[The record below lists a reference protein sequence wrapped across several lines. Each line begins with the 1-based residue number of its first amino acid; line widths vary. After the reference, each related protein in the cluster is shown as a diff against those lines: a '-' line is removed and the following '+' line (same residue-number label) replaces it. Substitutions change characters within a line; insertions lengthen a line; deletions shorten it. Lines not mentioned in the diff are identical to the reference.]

1 VIRTRFTEL
10 VGCTVPIQLAGMP
23 RTATPELAAAVCR
36 AGGLGMIGGTR
47 YSAAAMDEALDE
59 LSQGARGAPFGVNFL
74 VPFLERETVRAAAR
88 RARVV
93 ELFWGD
99 PDPGI
104 VDDIH
109 AEGAL
114 ATWQVGSIA
123 EAEAAEAAGCDF
135 VVAQGV
141 EAGGHVRGTL
151 RLLDLLAAVVRRVA
165 VPVVAAGG
173 IGSAAAV
180 VAALAAGA
188 EGVRVGTL
196 FVAATESGAHPEYQ
210 RALIAASAEDTILTE
225 TFSYLWPH
233 APHRVLRASAEAARA
248 STAEFVAEIHE
259 GGRVVPIPRLATP
272 NPTRATVGDVA
283 AMPHYAGKSV
293 DGVADVRPAAHIMR
307 DLLEAVE
314 TQLR

>member
-47 YSAAAMDEALDE
+47 YSAGALGQALDE
-59 LSQGARGAPFGVNFL
+59 LAGGANGAPFGVNFL
-74 VPFLERETVRAAAR
+74 VPFLDREAVRAAAR

-114 ATWQVGSIA
+114 AAWQVGSVA
-123 EAEAAEAAGCDF
+123 EAQAAAAVGCDF
-135 VVAQGV
+135 VIAQGV
-141 EAGGHVRGTL
+141 EAGGHVRGTT
-151 RLLDLLAAVVRRVA
+151 RLLDLLAEVVAQVS

-173 IGSAAAV
+173 IGSPAAMA
-180 VAALAAGA
+180 AALAAGA

-196 FVAATESGAHPEYQ
+196 FVAAAESGAHPDYQ
-210 RALIAASAEDTILTE
+210 RALIAASAGDTIVTE
-225 TFSYLWPH
+225 TFSHMWPD
-233 APHRVLRASAEAARA
+233 APHRVLRASAEAA
-248 STAEFVAEIHE
+248 TAGTGEFVAEIHE
-259 GGRVVPIPRLATP
+259 GGRVVPVPRFATP
-272 NPTRATVGDVA
+272 NPTRTTVGDVA
-283 AMPHYAGKSV
+283 AMPHYAGTSV
-293 DGVADVRPAAHIMR
+293 DGVADVRPAADIIR
-307 DLLEAVE
+307 ALVE
-314 TQLR
+314 GVTARLR